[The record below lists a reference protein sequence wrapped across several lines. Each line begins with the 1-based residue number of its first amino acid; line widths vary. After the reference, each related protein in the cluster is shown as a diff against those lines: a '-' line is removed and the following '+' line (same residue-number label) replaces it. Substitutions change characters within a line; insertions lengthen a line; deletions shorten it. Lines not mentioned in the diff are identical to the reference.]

1 MSAVTRAISIEV
13 NGRPIAA
20 EAEPRQS
27 LADFL
32 REELLLTG
40 THLGCEHGVCGACTV
55 LIDGAPARSCITFPV
70 TLEGSKVTTIE
81 GLIDDPV
88 MAELRAAFTREHA
101 LQCGFCTPGMLV
113 MARDI
118 VLRRPGLDEAAI
130 RHELAGNLCR
140 CTGYTGI
147 VKAIQ
152 SVAVR
157 RAEQPPVV
165 TRGIIEPPPAYLSP
179 LTLPVPPSRG
189 APVAAA
195 LAAAAGERIEV
206 PEADPAAAEPLRN
219 PVEITEE
226 FEVSAPRPQV
236 WALFQD
242 PARVIACL
250 PGAQLTE
257 PSDGKKI
264 RARMVVKLGPMQAA
278 FGGLGVIVTDPPSW
292 SGTIHGRGVDE
303 KSATRVQARLV
314 YSLEAIEENLTRV
327 RVEVAYVLQGPLAQ
341 MSRGAIARDLAAR
354 LTATFAA
361 NLDRAMKTGETAA
374 AAAPLD
380 AGGLFLAMLKDWLSR
395 LFGRRNG

>member
-1 MSAVTRAISIEV
+1 MTSLSIEV
-13 NGRPIAA
+13 NGRPIEA
-20 EAEPRQS
+20 EVEPRQS

-32 REELLLTG
+32 REDLLLTG

-55 LIDGAPARSCITFPV
+55 LVDGAPARSCIAFPV
-70 TLEGSKVTTIE
+70 MLEGSKITTIE

-88 MAELRAAFTREHA
+88 MAELRAAFTRAHA

-140 CTGYTGI
+140 CTGYAGI
-147 VKAIQ
+147 VTAIQ
-152 SVAVR
+152 QVAAA
-157 RAEQPPVV
+157 RAQEAPIV
-165 TRGIIEPPPAYLSP
+165 TRGAMTPPPSYVSP
-179 LTLPVPPSRG
+179 LTLPVAPSRS
-189 APVAAA
+189 AA
-195 LAAAAGERIEV
+195 LAAPAS
-206 PEADPAAAEPLRN
+206 PAAIAPVEDSEASPPVLELLRN

-226 FEVSAPRPQV
+226 FDVAAPRATV

-257 PSDGKKI
+257 PSDGNMI
-264 RARMVVKLGPMQAA
+264 RAKMVVKLGPMQAA
-278 FGGLGVIVTDPPSW
+278 FGGLGVIVTDPAAW

-314 YSLEAIEENLTRV
+314 YRLEEKGENLTRV
-327 RVEVAYVLQGPLAQ
+327 RVDVAYVLQGPLAQ

-354 LTATFAA
+354 LTATFAT
-361 NLDRAMKTGETAA
+361 NLDRALKGGEIAA
-374 AAAPLD
+374 EAAPLD
-380 AGGLFLAMLKDWLSR
+380 AGGLFLAMLKGWLAR
-395 LFGRRNG
+395 LFGRGGA